1 MTATERVLN
10 FIIKGVLRMTCRVDD
25 AQLVQVP
32 NQGPLILLGNHVT
45 FLEVP
50 IFVTHIRPR
59 PMIFFAKAEAWDNP
73 FTGWIFDT
81 WRAIP
86 LRRGEADISAMR
98 AGLKALRQGQM
109 LIMAPEGTRSGHGR
123 LQRAHPG
130 AVMLAL
136 RSGAPLQPTVHT
148 GGENFKRNLARL
160 RRTDFRIIIGN
171 PFHIETGDI
180 RVTSEIRQAIADEIM
195 YQMAALL
202 PAKYRGVYS
211 DLSAATEQ
219 YLRFSD
225 PSQSN
230 LLRAND

>member
-1 MTATERVLN
+1 MTPTERLMN
-10 FIIKGVLRMTCRVDD
+10 FIIKGLLRWVCRVDD

-32 NQGPLILLGNHVT
+32 NQGPLILVGNHVT

-50 IFVTHIRPR
+50 LIYTHLRPR
-59 PMIFFAKAEAWDNP
+59 LVTYFAKAEAWDNP
-73 FTGWIFDT
+73 FFGWLFDV
-81 WRAIP
+81 WGAIP
-86 LRRGEADISAMR
+86 LQRGEADISAMR
-98 AGLKALRQGQM
+98 AALKALRQGR
-109 LIMAPEGTRSGHGR
+109 IMALAPEGTRSGHGR

-130 AVMLAL
+130 VVMLAL
-136 RSGAPLQPTVHT
+136 RSGAPLQPMAHT
-148 GGENFKRNLARL
+148 GGEDFKRNLPRL
-160 RRTDFRIIIGN
+160 RRTDFKILIGN

-195 YQMAALL
+195 YQMAAML

-211 DLSAATEQ
+211 DLSSATEK

-230 LLRAND
+230 LLRAKA